1 MQFLFLR
8 LWYGINLC
16 IAFVWCYNA
25 SIKFYTALCNSN
37 SNSNGSRSIM
47 ENTWYTFGNVAVV
60 ALSTVICSWTHMGKE
75 MMHHSPPHSPNYNL
89 INTFFNFH
97 TIPFTHHC
105 RMCVLYALGCMCLS
119 VCLFICSFV
128 HLLLRFACFQS
139 RRKHI
144 TILRDKMSVTGCKSN
159 INSQECKWRCERKK
173 RIRQNVEHLYECLFM
188 KNCMEMLK
196 GLTSI
201 FISIHVH

>member
-1 MQFLFLR
+1 MCERCNARRRRKKVIDLRMQFLFLR

-89 INTFFNFH
+89 INTFLIFTLFH
-97 TIPFTHHC
+97 SHITAECAF
-105 RMCVLYALGCMCLS
+105 CMRSAVC
-119 VCLFICSFV
+119 VCLFVCSFA
-128 HLLLRFACFQS
+128 HLFICCYVLHVSSLAEN
-139 RRKHI
+139 
-144 TILRDKMSVTGCKSN
+144 ILPYYE
-159 INSQECKWRCERKK
+159 IKW
-173 RIRQNVEHLYECLFM
+173 V
-188 KNCMEMLK
+188 
-196 GLTSI
+196 
-201 FISIHVH
+201 